1 VGHNAPFLANLTS
14 NSRIKER
21 SEIMQILIVPSG
33 IQPIGMV
40 KVSPTKLAT
49 GFTIAL
55 KAFQILF
62 GGRDSMKSAVSRL
75 ASERPLGVLVIG
87 KQAAQRNSLG
97 RSELPGQRRG
107 GTLWLFLIV
116 VRLIFKDSTTGTS
129 TIN

>member
-1 VGHNAPFLANLTS
+1 
-14 NSRIKER
+14 
-21 SEIMQILIVPSG
+21 MQILIVPSG

-87 KQAAQRNSLG
+87 
-97 RSELPGQRRG
+97 
-107 GTLWLFLIV
+107 
-116 VRLIFKDSTTGTS
+116 
-129 TIN
+129 